1 MQVGYKVEFESWQER
16 GHIQVSMPRSTDVKT
31 RAKRPQI
38 ALFGAFGVGNLGNE
52 CTLQALLYNI
62 RSYIPGAEISCIC
75 EGPQEVRSAYGIPAS
90 LVREIPLSPI
100 NNRVLRFLR
109 RIFVGVP
116 MELLRWLRTIAK
128 LKDVDMLIMTG
139 TGMLA
144 DFGIGPL
151 GLHYEILKWTVAAKL
166 CRCKVLFL
174 SVGAGPLQH
183 RLSRRFVKAALSCAD
198 YRSYRDHFSK
208 NYLKSIGF
216 DSDNDS
222 VYPDLAYSF
231 PTAKIPAANRDGA
244 SHKTVIGVGLITY
257 FNRRSTLPED
267 ETVYRDYIANLGN
280 FVSWLI
286 EKKYTV
292 RLLIGDVAY
301 DQRARQ
307 DLRAF
312 IEERGDGYTNGSII
326 DDPGTSVDDV
336 LSQLAATDF
345 VVASRFHNVLLALML
360 GKPVLA
366 ISYNEKVDA
375 LIASVGLTEFC
386 QDIERIDLEKMNRQF
401 DELEK
406 KANSTRQQLQRNAEA
421 CRLALDDQ
429 YERIFSRRLA

>member
-1 MQVGYKVEFESWQER
+1 MR
-16 GHIQVSMPRSTDVKT
+16 RSTDVRKEGI
-31 RAKRPQI
+31 RLKI

-62 RSYIPGAEISCIC
+62 RNYVPGADISCIC
-75 EGPQEVRSAYGIPAS
+75 EGPQEVRSTYNIRAS
-90 LVREIPLSPI
+90 PIRENPLSPI
-100 NNRVLRFLR
+100 NNHVLRFLR
-109 RIFVGVP
+109 RVLVGVP
-116 MELLRWLRTIAK
+116 LELLRWLKAIAT
-128 LKDVDMLIMTG
+128 LKDVDMLIMSG

-144 DFGIGPL
+144 DFGIGPF
-151 GLHYEILKWTVAAKL
+151 GLHYEILRWTVTARL

-183 RLSRRFVKAALSCAD
+183 RLSRRFIKAALSCAD
-198 YRSYRDHFSK
+198 YRSYRDHYSK

-216 DSDNDS
+216 DSERDS

-231 PTAKIPAANRDGA
+231 PIAKIPPANHDEA
-244 SHKTVIGVGLITY
+244 SHETVIGVGLITY
-257 FNRRSTLPED
+257 FNRRCTLPED
-267 ETVYRDYIANLGN
+267 ETVYRDYIEKLGN
-280 FVSWLI
+280 FVSWLR

-292 RLLIGDVAY
+292 RLLIGDVGY

-307 DLRAF
+307 DLKAF
-312 IEERGDGYTNGSII
+312 IEERGGDYTNESII
-326 DDPGTSVDDV
+326 DDPGASVDDV
-336 LSQLAATDF
+336 LSQLAATDL
-345 VVASRFHNVLLALML
+345 VVASRFHNVLLSLML

-375 LIASVGLTEFC
+375 LIAGVGLAEFS
-386 QDIERIDLEKMNRQF
+386 QDIERIDLEKMTRQF

-406 KANSTRQQLQRNAEA
+406 KANCTRLQLQRNAEA

-429 YERIFSRRLA
+429 YDRIFNHRLA